1 MAHADGSSP
10 GGLTAGAVGAL
21 AGKDLR
27 LLWRDR
33 IGFFFVFGFPLLI
46 AVFFGLV
53 FSGPQGSSHGA
64 IAVAMVDADGS
75 QRSAAL
81 VRRLS
86 DAESLEVR
94 VFEDADEA
102 RRAVVAG
109 TLAAAVVV
117 DEGFGA
123 ADVSPLRDA
132 GPPARVR
139 LLIDP
144 ARTAEAG
151 MLRGVVTRHA
161 MGALMEGAGAV
172 RLPVEIAVEPAPA
185 RHRNAF
191 LVTFPQGLVWGVMAC
206 AAGFGV
212 SIVTERRAGTL
223 ARLRSAPT
231 PAWSVLAGK
240 ALACFIVNLALAA
253 VLLAIGAVWFG
264 LFDAAGLI
272 TTAMAVV
279 SVAAAFVGLMMLLA
293 CAGKTEAAA
302 GGVGWAALLVLAMIG
317 GAMAPRFLMPPWLDA
332 VGGLSPVRW
341 AIEAYEGALWRGW
354 TPGQMLAPCARRAAL
369 GAAAFVLGASILS
382 RRG

>member
-1 MAHADGSSP
+1 MARP
-10 GGLTAGAVGAL
+10 TIGAVIAL

-33 IGFFFVFGFPLLI
+33 VGFFFVFGFPLMI

-53 FSGPQGSSHGA
+53 FSGPQGASHGS
-64 IAVAMVDADGS
+64 IGVAVVDADGS
-75 QRSAAL
+75 ERSASLA
-81 VRRLS
+81 RRLHE
-86 DAESLEVR
+86 AEALSTRAMDDLE
-94 VFEDADEA
+94 AA
-102 RRAVVAG
+102 RSAVVAG
-109 TLAAAVVV
+109 NLAAAVVI
-117 DEGFGA
+117 EQGFGEVQAGQWLTQETNA
-123 ADVSPLRDA
+123 AH
-132 GPPARVR
+132 ARVR
-139 LLIDP
+139 VLIDP

-151 MLRGVVTRHA
+151 LLRGVVTRHA
-161 MGALMEGAGAV
+161 MGALLEGVGTNAG
-172 RLPVEIAVEPAPA
+172 RLPVDIAVEPAPA
-185 RHRNAF
+185 RQRNAF

-212 SIVTERRAGTL
+212 SIVTERRGGTL

-240 ALACFIVNLALAA
+240 AVACFVVNLCLAG
-253 VLLAIGAVWFG
+253 VLLAIGALWFG
-264 LFDAAGLI
+264 LFEAAGPAA
-272 TTAMAVV
+272 TVMAVV
-279 SVAAAFVGLMMLLA
+279 SVAIAFVGLMMLLA

-332 VGGLSPVRW
+332 VGGMSPVRW

-354 TPGQMLAPCARRAAL
+354 TLREMLSPCARLVGL
-369 GAAAFVLGASILS
+369 GSAAFVLGASLLS